1 MPGPE
6 TDSLEFLDS
15 DRILKV
21 SDKVVA
27 IFKMCEQGEGC
38 REAGGILLGKVAKD
52 RVIITDVTTPN
63 RFDLRSFLSFVR
75 AKIPAQFRIN
85 KAWKKS
91 TGTTIYFGEWHTH
104 REINP
109 LPSLQD
115 KKMILKAL
123 RETKM
128 EIDFLYLIIVGLS
141 ETYWVGKQTDRD
153 LIKLELIQRTLEFSP
168 IMASL

>member
-6 TDSLEFLDS
+6 TDSLELLDS
-15 DRILKV
+15 DRVLKV
-21 SDKVVA
+21 SDEVVA
-27 IFKMCEQGEGC
+27 IFKRYEQTEGC
-38 REAGGILLGKVAKD
+38 REAGGVLLGKVAKD
-52 RVIITDVTTPN
+52 CVSITDVTTPN

-75 AKIPAQFRIN
+75 NKIPAQFRIN
-85 KAWKKS
+85 KAWEKS
-91 TGTTIYFGEWHTH
+91 NGTTIYLGEWHTH

-115 KKMILKAL
+115 KKMILKTL

-141 ETYWVGKQTDRD
+141 ETYWVGKQTGRD
-153 LIKLELIQRTLEFSP
+153 LIKLELSRRALELSP
-168 IMASL
+168 ITASL